1 MRNSSVTAFAVALL
15 AALLAAAPCAAA
27 SPPDRVLRVAFNT
40 SESGFDPQ
48 AVSDNYS
55 YMVCDAIFDALY
67 TYDYF
72 ARPPRLVP
80 NTAAGMPEITDG
92 GRTFTIK
99 VKPGIYFADDPAFK
113 GKPRELTAQDYVY
126 SIKRIFDPKV
136 RSVVLYIFEH
146 ELVGLDEAL
155 AAARRTN
162 QFDYDAPIAGL
173 EALDRY
179 TLRVKFRNPYYVFQ
193 HWLTYVSLAAVAR
206 EVVAAHP
213 DATHRVTEH
222 PVGTGAYRLGEWKRA
237 QRIVL
242 EANPGYR
249 KEMFPAPGPGSEPGD
264 AAIAKGLAGRRLPL
278 VPRVE
283 INIVEEA
290 QPRLLLFDTGKL
302 DYVEVPS
309 SIAGLVLD
317 KDKLKPAYAQR
328 HIALHRYVEPSLN
341 YTYFNMDDA
350 VVGGFAPDKIA
361 LRRAIALGYDRG
373 SAVRILRSGQGMP
386 AAQLPPP
393 GFAGY
398 DAAIPAVDAYDPAA
412 ARALLEKFGYRD
424 RDGDGY
430 REMPDGKPL
439 TLAQAS
445 ATGTAARA
453 SDELWKRNMDAIGI
467 RISYVKNSWPELLRM
482 AEANQLMMW
491 GLGTVASI
499 PDADTFYSSL
509 YGGNIGAGNF
519 ARFRFAE
526 YDRLYE
532 ESRTLADERARIT
545 LFHRMNDIVVAY
557 APWIIGEHVF
567 GNVVAQP
574 WLMGFKPDPLLRY
587 QWKFYDVAPH

>member
-1 MRNSSVTAFAVALL
+1 MRKIPVAALAVALL
-15 AALLAAAPCAAA
+15 AGFLAAAPCAAE
-27 SPPDRVLRVAFNT
+27 SDRVLRVAFNT
-40 SESGFDPQ
+40 AESGFDPQ

-80 NTAAGMPEITDG
+80 NTAAGMPEVTDG
-92 GRTFTIK
+92 GRTFTIR
-99 VKPGIYFADDPAFK
+99 VQPGIYFADDPAFK
-113 GKPRELTAQDYVY
+113 GKRRELTAQDYVY
-126 SIKRIFDPKV
+126 SIKRNFDPKV

-146 ELVGLDEAL
+146 QLLGLDEAL
-155 AAARRTN
+155 VAARRTN
-162 QFDYDAPIAGL
+162 RFDYDAPIAGL
-173 EALDRY
+173 EAIDRY
-179 TLRVKFRNPYYVFQ
+179 TLRFRFRNPYYVFQ

-206 EVVAAHP
+206 EVVAAYG
-213 DATHRVTEH
+213 DETHRVTEH

-249 KEMFPAPGPGSEPGD
+249 KETFPAPGPGSEPGD
-264 AAIAKGLAGRRLPL
+264 AAIAKGLVGRQLPL

-283 INIVEEA
+283 IDIVEEA

-302 DYVEVPS
+302 DYVEVPP
-309 SIAGLVLD
+309 SIADLVLD

-328 HIALHRYVEPSLN
+328 HMVLHRQIDPGLY
-341 YTYFNMDDA
+341 YTFFNMDDA
-350 VVGGFAPDKIA
+350 VVGGFAPAKIA

-373 SAVRILRSGQGMP
+373 GAIRILRSGQGIP

-398 DAAIPAVDAYDPAA
+398 DAAIPAVDAYDPVA

-439 TLAQAS
+439 TLVQAS
-445 ATGTAARA
+445 TTSTAARA

-467 RISYVKNSWPELLRM
+467 RVRFVKNSWPEILRM
-482 AEANQLMMW
+482 AEASQLMMW

-499 PDADTFYSSL
+499 SDADTFYSS
-509 YGGNIGAGNF
+509 YFGGNVGASNY

-532 ESRTLADERARIT
+532 ESRTLADERARIA
-545 LFHRMNDIVVAY
+545 LFRRMNDIVAAY
-557 APWIIGEHVF
+557 SPWIIGEHTF

-574 WLMGFKPDPLLRY
+574 WLRGFKPDPLLRY
-587 QWKFYDVAPH
+587 QWKFYDVAAH